1 MNIDKNKVVE
11 LSFQL
16 HLSGYDGELIQEFAK
31 EEPFKFIF
39 GVGQLLES
47 FEKKLSGLSEGQA
60 FKFMI
65 PVGEAYGEVDEEAI
79 IDFPPSALNIDKDY
93 LYVGSVL
100 PFKDEEGNE
109 MEGTIVEI
117 NDNAISIDFNHPLA
131 GEDLYFEGKV
141 EKVRDASPEELA
153 HGHVH

>member
-16 HLSGYDGELIQEFAK
+16 RLNGYDGELIQEFAK
-31 EEPFKFIF
+31 DEPFRFIF

-47 FEKKLSGLSEGQA
+47 FENKLFGLSKGQT
-60 FKFMI
+60 FKFML
-65 PVGEAYGEVDEEAI
+65 PVVEAYGEVDEEAI
-79 IDFPPSALNIDKDY
+79 IDFPPTALNIEKDY

-100 PFKDEEGNE
+100 PFKDDEGNE

-117 NDNAISIDFNHPLA
+117 TDNAISIDFNHPLA
-131 GEDLYFEGKV
+131 GQDLYFEGKI
-141 EKVRDASPEELA
+141 ENVRDATPEELA

>member
-1 MNIDKNKVVE
+1 MNIEKNKVVE

-16 HLSGYDGELIQEFAK
+16 HLNGYDGELIQEFAK
-31 EEPFKFIF
+31 DEPFKFIF

-47 FEKKLSGLSEGQA
+47 LENKLNGLSIGQT
-60 FKFMI
+60 FKFML
-65 PVGEAYGEVDEEAI
+65 PVVEAYGEVDEEAI
-79 IDFPPSALNIDKDY
+79 IDFPPTLLNIEKDY
-93 LYVGSVL
+93 LFVGSVL
-100 PFKDEEGNE
+100 PFKDDEGNE

-141 EKVRDASPEELA
+141 ENVRDATPEELA

>member
-1 MNIDKNKVVE
+1 MNIQKNKVVE

-16 HLSGYDGELIQEFAK
+16 RLNSYDGELILEFSK

-39 GVGQLLES
+39 GIGQLLES
-47 FEKKLSGLSEGQA
+47 FENKLYGLSIGQT
-60 FKFMI
+60 FKFML
-65 PVGEAYGEVDEEAI
+65 PVVEAYGEVNEEAVI
-79 IDFPPSALNIDKDY
+79 NFHPSALNIEKDY

-100 PFKDEEGNE
+100 PFKDDEGNE

-131 GEDLYFEGKV
+131 GKDLYFEGKV
-141 EKVRDASPEELA
+141 ENVREATPEELA